1 MIEFKLCR
9 CVHAKYH
16 STKADSDNGL
26 VIKHALP
33 NKSVYLI
40 QRMIPG
46 SSFLLISEDDNQ
58 VQVFK

>member
-1 MIEFKLCR
+1 MIKFKLCR
-9 CVHAKYH
+9 CVHTKYH
-16 STKADSDNGL
+16 STKADSDNGF

-46 SSFLLISEDDNQ
+46 CSFLLISDDNNH